1 MHPFTDTGLVV
12 RTYDLGEADRIV
24 TVLTHDHGLVRAV
37 ARAVRRTR
45 SRMGASLEP
54 FAVVDVQV
62 APGRG
67 RSGLGTIRQATS
79 RESLARPM
87 VGDYPTYTAGCVVLE
102 TAERLAGEEGAPSP
116 RLLGLAVGACR
127 SLAEGR
133 RDPSLVVD
141 AFLLRA
147 LGASGW
153 APVLD
158 SCVRC
163 GVVGP
168 HRAFH
173 VPSGGTVCVHCR
185 PPGCATLSPGVAEH
199 LEALMEGDWAAVA
212 ASSPAVVR
220 QASGLAAAH
229 LRWHLERDLRSLPF
243 VEREAGGHGLVAAPE
258 TTQEAAHGGIPRV
271 S

>member
-1 MHPFTDTGLVV
+1 MSAQHRPSDQEPT
-12 RTYDLGEADRIV
+12 
-24 TVLTHDHGLVRAV
+24 
-37 ARAVRRTR
+37 ARPSSRRR
-45 SRMGASLEP
+45 
-54 FAVVDVQV
+54 
-62 APGRG
+62 PGRIA
-67 RSGLGTIRQATS
+67 SMLDPAYALLGAT
-79 RESLARPM
+79 
-87 VGDYPTYTAGCVVLE
+87 
-102 TAERLAGEEGAPSP
+102 
-116 RLLGLAVGACR
+116 GLAVGALR
-127 SLAEGR
+127 SLAERR
-133 RDPSLVVD
+133 RDAGLVSD

-147 LGASGW
+147 MAASGW
-153 APVLD
+153 EPVLD
-158 SCVRC
+158 CCVRC

-173 VPSGGTVCVHCR
+173 VASGGTVCVHCR